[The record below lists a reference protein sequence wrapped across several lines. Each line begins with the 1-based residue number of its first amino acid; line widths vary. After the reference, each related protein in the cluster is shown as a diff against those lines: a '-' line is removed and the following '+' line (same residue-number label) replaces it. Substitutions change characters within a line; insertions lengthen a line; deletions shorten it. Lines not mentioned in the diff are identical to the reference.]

1 MTQRELIKKVKLLS
15 SFFKLTTKRVEA
27 KLLSG
32 MTYSLLE
39 KQRILSDIDS
49 ELRTLVSKTDPWFE
63 KNLDYAYKEGSSD
76 VMGYLKRLGVKEMK
90 YTPYDWEAI
99 ENLTGN
105 SKMLLEEALS
115 GIHRSSSNV
124 LSKAVKFR
132 LQTVIEEGR
141 LDGRGLR
148 EIKGMIQ
155 EQLQE
160 KSVFLLDTA
169 GRKWKADTYAEM
181 FARTEMMNTYNQGV
195 VNQMLQRGTDLGQ
208 ITSYPSCECD
218 ICKAWEGKIV
228 SLTGKTKGYPM
239 LDDAYAD
246 GVFHPNC
253 RHRVRP
259 YIEPL
264 LEEQESGS
272 FGTRNSNLL
281 NVL

>member
-15 SFFKLTTKRVEA
+15 SFFKLTTRRVEA

-32 MTYSLLE
+32 TTYSLLE
-39 KQRILSDIDS
+39 KERILRDIDS
-49 ELRTLVSKTDPWFE
+49 ELRNLVSKTDPWFE
-63 KNLDYAYKEGSSD
+63 KNLEYAYKEGSSD
-76 VMGYLKRLGVKEMK
+76 VMGYLKRLGVREVI
-90 YTPYDWEAI
+90 YTPYDWDMI
-99 ENLTGN
+99 ENLAGN

-132 LQTVIEEGR
+132 LQTIIEEGR
-141 LDGRGLR
+141 LDQKGLR

-155 EQLQE
+155 QLLE
-160 KSVFLLDTA
+160 DKSVFLLDTA
-169 GRKWKADTYAEM
+169 GRKWDAAKYAEM

-195 VNQMLQRGTDLGQ
+195 VNQMLHRGADLGQ

-228 SLTGKTKGYPM
+228 SLTGKNPDYPA

-253 RHRVRP
+253 KHRVRP

-264 LEEQESGS
+264 LEEEGNTFSTQG
-272 FGTRNSNLL
+272 G
-281 NVL
+281 VLRSMI

>member
-15 SFFKLTTKRVEA
+15 SFFRLTTKRVEA

-32 MTYSLLE
+32 TAYSLLE
-39 KQRILSDIDS
+39 KERILRDIDS

-63 KNLDYAYKEGSSD
+63 KNLEYAYKEGSSD
-76 VMGYLKRLGVKEMK
+76 VMGYLKRLGVKEVI
-90 YTPYDWEAI
+90 YTPYDWNMI

-105 SKMLLEEALS
+105 SKMLMNEAIS
-115 GIHRSSSNV
+115 GIHRSSSNI
-124 LSKAVKFR
+124 LSKVVKYK
-132 LQTVIEEGR
+132 LQTIIEEGR
-141 LDGRGLR
+141 FDQAGLR
-148 EIKGMIQ
+148 TIKGMIQ
-155 EQLQE
+155 EYLE
-160 KSVFLLDTA
+160 DRGVFLMDSS
-169 GRKWKADTYAEM
+169 GRKWSADSYAEM

-195 VNQMLQRGTDLGQ
+195 VNQMLHRGTDLGQ

-228 SLTGKTKGYPM
+228 SLTGKNLDYPA

-253 RHRVRP
+253 KHRVRP

-264 LEEQESGS
+264 LEEEENTFSTQG
-272 FGTRNSNLL
+272 G
-281 NVL
+281 VLRSMI